1 MPPESL
7 SPLAEKILATVWK
20 LNALSNRAVS
30 EGRVKTDLAIAQDE
44 LTAETQKLQTQGF
57 LSRLK
62 VGEEVSLS
70 LTHLGLAILRQIE
83 EDNLQELK

>member
-7 SPLAEKILATVWK
+7 SPLDEKILASVWK
-20 LNALSNRAVS
+20 LNALGNRAVS

>member
-20 LNALSNRAVS
+20 LNALGNRAVS
-30 EGRVKTDLAIAQDE
+30 EGRMKADLAVAQDE
-44 LTAETQKLQTQGF
+44 LTAETQKLQAQGF

-62 VGEEVSLS
+62 VGEEVSLT

>member
-7 SPLAEKILATVWK
+7 PPLAEKILAALWK
-20 LNALSNRAVS
+20 LNALGNRSIS
-30 EGRVKTDLAIAQDE
+30 ERRLKADLAITQDE
-44 LTAETQKLQTQGF
+44 LTAETQKLQAQGF
-57 LSRLK
+57 LIRLK

>member
-7 SPLAEKILATVWK
+7 SPLAEKILASVWK
-20 LNALSNRAVS
+20 LNALGNRAVS
-30 EGRVKTDLAIAQDE
+30 EGRVKIDLAIAQDE
-44 LTAETQKLQTQGF
+44 LTAETQKLQAQGF

-62 VGEEVSLS
+62 VDEEVSLS

>member
-20 LNALSNRAVS
+20 LNALGNRAVS
-30 EGRVKTDLAIAQDE
+30 EGRVKIDLAIAQDE
-44 LTAETQKLQTQGF
+44 LTAETQKLQAQGF

-62 VGEEVSLS
+62 VGEGVSLS